1 MVIFHSYVCLPEGNY
16 GDFQKWGSCIVT
28 GKIQIGETSHPGR
41 NSPHCLVHERLAG
54 LWEFNALRTS
64 SYINRWV
71 QPQFHNLPVGNLGT
85 TLMMT

>member
-1 MVIFHSYVCLPEGNY
+1 M
-16 GDFQKWGSCIVT
+16 
-28 GKIQIGETSHPGR
+28 GKLYCNGKMIQIGETSHPGR